1 MDRDI
6 AVQQSPV
13 IPGFLDDLIDEKNV
27 TLPLQMEFLSMISS
41 SFVFSSMTFFC
52 FPDLT

>member
-13 IPGFLDDLIDEKNV
+13 IPGFLEDLNEKNV

-41 SFVFSSMTFFC
+41 SFVFSSSDDSF
-52 FPDLT
+52 